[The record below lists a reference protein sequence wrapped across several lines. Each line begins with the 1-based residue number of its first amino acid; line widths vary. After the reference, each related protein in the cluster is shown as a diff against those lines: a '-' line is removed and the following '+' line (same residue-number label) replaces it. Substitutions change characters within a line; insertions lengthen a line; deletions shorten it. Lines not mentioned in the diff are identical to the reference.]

1 MSPQYSLKTVAANFK
16 QWRETRHSNRETTP
30 KSLQKQVASLQK
42 QHKAIAIRNALNIS
56 SAAFNRWCKTYN
68 TQQEELSS
76 QSFINIS
83 PEELRVSEAQK
94 ESAVLCEFPNGVRL
108 SFDAET
114 LSPFVLTQLFFLDRS
129 TVNR

>member
-1 MSPQYSLKTVAANFK
+1 MSPQYSFKTVGANFK

-30 KSLQKQVASLQK
+30 KSLQKQVAALQK
-42 QHKAIAIRNALNIS
+42 QHRAIAIRNALNIS

-68 TQQEELSS
+68 TQQEALSS
-76 QSFINIS
+76 QSFIDIS

-94 ESAVLCEFPNGVRL
+94 ESAVLFEFPNGVRL

-114 LSPFVLTQLFFLDRS
+114 LSPFALTQLFFLDRS

>member
-1 MSPQYSLKTVAANFK
+1 MTIFPNLCSCFSPWFHQ
-16 QWRETRHSNRETTP
+16 HSNRETTP
-30 KSLQKQVASLQK
+30 KYLQEQVAALQSH
-42 QHKAIAIRNALNIS
+42 HKAIAIREALNLS

-83 PEELRVSEAQK
+83 PDELRASGAQK
-94 ESAVLCEFPNGVRL
+94 ESVVLCEFPNGVRL

-114 LSPFVLTQLFFLDRS
+114 LSPSVLTQLFFLDRS

>member
-16 QWRETRHSNRETTP
+16 HWRETRHSNRETTP

-76 QSFINIS
+76 QSFIN
-83 PEELRVSEAQK
+83 
-94 ESAVLCEFPNGVRL
+94 GVRL